1 MTTEW
6 MTGDDVEQE
15 QLDVVITRLR
25 RQGTDDATTEAKT
38 CAKDLSKD
46 VWDSVSAFANTAG
59 GLVLLGLDE
68 RAGFTAVPSFA
79 LDRVLDQFVDGI
91 GDGNPLGARLTNP
104 PTYRLSRLT
113 VDGDPVL
120 AVEVGEN
127 SPGQKPC
134 YVTARG
140 LINGSFRRVDDK
152 DLPLSASEVFEFQH
166 VLVDHAADRHPV
178 AETTTDDLDRAAT
191 DRLLALK
198 AGSKALRGVS
208 DRDAQLRRLNI
219 VDAEGRLRLAAIIT
233 LAPYPQQF
241 LPRLLVDVMVHPTNE
256 KSSPIE
262 RFRYLDRQECE
273 GPLAEVVD
281 DAVRAIAR
289 NLRTHSTV
297 TGSGRVD
304 ELEIPRDVLRE
315 AVANAVLHRE
325 YHPLFQGQPVT
336 VDVFPEQ
343 VVITSPGGLW
353 GGKTVENLADGRSRC
368 RNQTLLQLLQDVP
381 LATGET
387 AAEGGGGGVLLMI
400 HQMEAHALERPR
412 FRVTPDSVTVVLRRH
427 GVEIAANQEWLR
439 ERTPRDLPRQ
449 EEAILLIAR
458 RDGAVDVQAVRE
470 ALHID
475 SDDARRALA
484 HLVSAN
490 LLAHRGP
497 ADYVLLPARHSTPTG
512 TDVLS
517 VLSATDAMDVHAVA
531 AATGWTTA
539 TVRRALRRLIED
551 GLVIATAAPTSR
563 NRRYLRRQ

>member
-1 MTTEW
+1 M
-6 MTGDDVEQE
+6 DQD
-15 QLDVVITRLR
+15 QLDEAVARLR
-25 RQGTDDATTEAKT
+25 RQGTDDATAEAKT

-59 GLVLLGLDE
+59 GLLVLGLDE

-91 GDGNPLGARLTNP
+91 GDGNPAGARLTNP
-104 PTYRLSRLT
+104 PTYRVSRLA

-120 AVEVGEN
+120 AIEVAEN
-127 SPGQKPC
+127 GPGNKPC
-134 YVTARG
+134 HVTAKG
-140 LINGSFRRVDDK
+140 LVNGSFRRVDDK
-152 DLPLSASEVFEFQH
+152 DLPLSATEIFEFQH
-166 VLVDHAADRHPV
+166 VLVDHAADRRTV
-178 AETTTDDLDRAAT
+178 AETTIEDLDPAAT
-191 DRLLALK
+191 DRLLTLK
-198 AGSKALRGVS
+198 ADSKALRGVD
-208 DRDAQLRRLNI
+208 DRDARLRRLNV
-219 VDAEGRLRLAAIIT
+219 VDAEGRLRLAALIT
-233 LAPYPQQF
+233 LSPYPQQF

-256 KSSPIE
+256 KSSPTE

-273 GPLAEVVD
+273 GPLAEVVN
-281 DAVRAIAR
+281 DAVNAVAR

-336 VDVFPEQ
+336 VDVFPER
-343 VVITSPGGLW
+343 VVVTSPGGLW
-353 GGKTVENLADGRSRC
+353 GGKTVDNLADGRSRC

-387 AAEGGGGGVLLMI
+387 AAEGGGGGILLMI

-412 FRVTPDSVTVVLRRH
+412 FRVTPDSVTVELRRH

-439 ERTPRDLPRQ
+439 GRTTDDLPRQ
-449 EEAILLIAR
+449 EAAILLMAR
-458 RDGAVDVQAVRE
+458 REGSVDVQSVRE

-475 SDDARRALA
+475 SDDARGALA
-484 HLVSAN
+484 HLVGAD
-490 LLAHRGP
+490 LLSRRGP
-497 ADYVLLPARHSTPTG
+497 ENYTLTPDSTPPG

-517 VLSATDAMDVHAVA
+517 VLSTTDPMDVHAVA
-531 AATGWTTA
+531 TATGWTVA
-539 TVRRALRRLIED
+539 TVRRALRRLIQD
-551 GLVIATAAPTSR
+551 GLVTATAAPTSR
-563 NRRYLRRQ
+563 NRRYLRRP